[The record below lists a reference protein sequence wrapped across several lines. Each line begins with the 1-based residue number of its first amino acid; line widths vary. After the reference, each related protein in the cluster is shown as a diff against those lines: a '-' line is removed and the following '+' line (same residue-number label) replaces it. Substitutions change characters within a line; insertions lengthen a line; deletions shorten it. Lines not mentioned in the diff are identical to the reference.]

1 MTIVETSGTLESTID
16 IKKNFQLPSHS
27 SPGCHLRA
35 RARRALLQDKILAWS
50 KSEGNFDFKISDSWP
65 QKYHKIGK
73 QHWKFLFHLLVDLL
87 RVIYRNLFSMSFQNN
102 KIYPLFGLYLENAGS
117 YWLKLGFIC

>member
-35 RARRALLQDKILAWS
+35 RARARAARCYKT
-50 KSEGNFDFKISDSWP
+50 KYWP
-65 QKYHKIGK
+65 G
-73 QHWKFLFHLLVDLL
+73 V
-87 RVIYRNLFSMSFQNN
+87 RVRVTLI
-102 KIYPLFGLYLENAGS
+102 
-117 YWLKLGFIC
+117 LKLVILDLKSTTKLVNNIGNSSFIYLWTY